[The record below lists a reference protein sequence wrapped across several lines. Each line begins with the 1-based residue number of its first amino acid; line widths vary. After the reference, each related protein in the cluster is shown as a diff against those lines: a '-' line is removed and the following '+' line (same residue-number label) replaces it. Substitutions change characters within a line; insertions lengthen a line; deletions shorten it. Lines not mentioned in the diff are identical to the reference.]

1 MITRI
6 KGKNITNFYSVK
18 ANKTIKVIND
28 NEPKTIYTARPE
40 LIKEAKV
47 EWLEICSFEG
57 DMSYD
62 EVGSYYFGLGSK
74 TIHISEDEKVNV
86 NKVIF
91 RADLNEKHVFTNKV
105 IDEMDDCES
114 KFSSE
119 MIFNNELSDFNAA
132 MINSNDTM
140 LTYCKLHKLFPED
153 TDCIELFK
161 LVYPGETYEI
171 VDGVMK
177 KKEEVYKYEFSGWAT
192 GADIATVPA
201 SYASKICALESK
213 AEALADITF
222 VNGNTITT
230 LE

>member
-1 MITRI
+1 MTTVI

-18 ANKTIKVIND
+18 ANKTTKVIND

-40 LIKEAKV
+40 LIKGAKV

-62 EVGSYYFGLGSK
+62 EVSSYYFGLGSR
-74 TIHISEDEKVNV
+74 TIHISEEEKVNV
-86 NKVIF
+86 DKVIF

-105 IDEMDDCES
+105 INEVDDYES

-119 MIFNNELSDFNAA
+119 MIFNDELSGFNAA

-140 LTYCKLHKLFPED
+140 LAYCKLHHLPPEG

-161 LVYPGETYEI
+161 LVYPDETYEI

-177 KKEEVYKYEFSGWAT
+177 KKETSKYEFSEWAT
-192 GADIATVPA
+192 VKSDLATT
-201 SYASKICALESK
+201 STSFTNKICALESSV
-213 AEALADITF
+213 ATITCS
-222 VNGNTITT
+222 NGNTIAIKA
-230 LE
+230 